1 MNKTLLVKNLNMRMV
16 LLLLLLVIL
25 FYLSNTTVPLELF
38 QAEEECVDENNQ
50 IQKVKGVAA
59 QVKEE
64 VFLIYNK
71 YNYQEASNV
80 CKVLFNGRLATKR
93 DLDDA
98 LKKGANWC
106 SWGWL
111 EGQAVGY
118 PVQKDYWV
126 KTDAVNKGFCGPTAG
141 LNIIESMDPL
151 KKFYVTCYGIK
162 PNQGEKDKVV
172 HAKMEKVKHRGW
184 SLSSSSSSL
193 QQDIAQCKQAKAMK
207 WAEKQK
213 KKVRILHFNPTTW
226 SRREAAAATAST
238 TAATKKKKG
247 WFS

>member
-1 MNKTLLVKNLNMRMV
+1 MIKTLLKKNYNLWV

-25 FYLSNTTVPLELF
+25 FYLSSITVPLELF

-50 IQKVKGVAA
+50 IQKVKGAVAA
-59 QVKEE
+59 KEE

-71 YNYQEASNV
+71 YNYQEASKV

-126 KTDAVNKGFCGPTAG
+126 KTNAVNKGFCGPTAG

-151 KKFYVTCYGIK
+151 KKFYATCYGIK
-162 PNQGEKDKVV
+162 PDQGKKDKVV
-172 HAKMEKVKHRGW
+172 HAKIEKKVKHQE
-184 SLSSSSSSL
+184 SSSSL
-193 QQDIAQCKQAKAMK
+193 QQDIAQCKQAKAMQ
-207 WAEKQK
+207 WAEKQR
-213 KKVRILHFNPTTW
+213 KKVRILQFNPTTW
-226 SRREAAAATAST
+226 SRREAATAST
-238 TAATKKKKG
+238 TAKKTLPQKKG

>member
-1 MNKTLLVKNLNMRMV
+1 MIKTLLVKNLNLWMV
-16 LLLLLLVIL
+16 LLLLLVIL
-25 FYLSNTTVPLELF
+25 FYLSTTTVPLELF

-50 IQKVKGVAA
+50 IQKVKGVA

-162 PNQGEKDKVV
+162 PNQGKKDKAV
-172 HAKMEKVKHRGW
+172 HVKMEKKVKYRE
-184 SLSSSSSSL
+184 SSL

-213 KKVRILHFNPTTW
+213 KKVRILQFNPTTW
-226 SRREAAAATAST
+226 SRREAAT
-238 TAATKKKKG
+238 TATPQKKG